1 MESSCTSYTGRAA
14 AKFESVE
21 GLLHHLQEESFPIAA
36 ELRSYC
42 GRLSS
47 GLQTS
52 WGHKGSPGKV
62 IGSSSFKMDH
72 VAKALRPKRLRFW
85 GKPTFDAMPFLDDAN
100 QRTFERPLDYAL
112 APDVEEYR
120 PPKVRMRIQEKDKM
134 EFVELLDSCDRLAL
148 VPEHLVRQG
157 FENGAFAV
165 PKDQDRDRMVLDARA
180 PNKLEESERRW
191 IRSLGSVS
199 QFNHFFVT
207 EEEQLRLYAED
218 LREYYHAF
226 LISPQRIL
234 RNAYLMKIERSD
246 AQHLKA
252 YTQDLA
258 GYERLVP
265 CLRTLAMG
273 DTNAVAYGQAAHLGV
288 LLQKTSLRLRD
299 FVTLKQRP
307 DLKKRWMA
315 GLMIDDF
322 VLLEAYKKDSDSE
335 VRCKQI
341 MEEVH
346 RAYDDVKLPRHTGK
360 SVCGETRGSF
370 WGVEL
375 NGEDCRFRPV
385 LARAIPLA
393 QLILEVVDLG
403 QASVGLL
410 EVIAGCLVSIFQLR
424 RRFMSALQEIYGS
437 QRGRD
442 RREVVQL
449 SQELKEEMIKCVP
462 LIMLTN
468 LDMKMRGAPLLVAS
482 DVSSRY
488 EAAVAADVGEEATE
502 FFNSWACRKGFGASY
517 FDPCR
522 PLRERKEEPWG

>member
-1 MESSCTSYTGRAA
+1 M
-14 AKFESVE
+14 
-21 GLLHHLQEESFPIAA
+21 I
-36 ELRSYC
+36 
-42 GRLSS
+42 
-47 GLQTS
+47 
-52 WGHKGSPGKV
+52 
-62 IGSSSFKMDH
+62 
-72 VAKALRPKRLRFW
+72 
-85 GKPTFDAMPFLDDAN
+85 
-100 QRTFERPLDYAL
+100 
-112 APDVEEYR
+112 
-120 PPKVRMRIQEKDKM
+120 
-134 EFVELLDSCDRLAL
+134 
-148 VPEHLVRQG
+148 
-157 FENGAFAV
+157 AV
-165 PKDQDRDRMVLDARA
+165 PKDQARDRMVLDARA
-180 PNKLEESERRW
+180 PNKLEKSERRW

-199 QFNHFFVT
+199 QFHHFFVT
-207 EEEQLRLYAED
+207 EGEQLRLYAED

-226 LISPQRIL
+226 LISPHRIL

-246 AQHLKA
+246 AKHLKA
-252 YTQDLA
+252 YTPDLA

-322 VLLEAYKKDSDSE
+322 VLLEAFKKDSDSE

-341 MEEVH
+341 IEEVH
-346 RAYDDVKLPRHTGK
+346 RAYDEVKLPRHTGK

-375 NGEDCRFRPV
+375 NGEECRFRPV

-442 RREVVQL
+442 RKEVVQL

-468 LDMKMRGAPLLVAS
+468 LDMKMRGAPLPVAS
-482 DVSSRY
+482 DASSRY

-502 FFNSWACRKGFGASY
+502 VLQQLGLQKGLWSKLLRPVQAFEREKGGAMGVGEPELPGEQYTCMARDLQRSSISSLG
-517 FDPCR
+517 PC
-522 PLRERKEEPWG
+522 EEGQGEETH

>member
-1 MESSCTSYTGRAA
+1 
-14 AKFESVE
+14 
-21 GLLHHLQEESFPIAA
+21 
-36 ELRSYC
+36 
-42 GRLSS
+42 
-47 GLQTS
+47 
-52 WGHKGSPGKV
+52 
-62 IGSSSFKMDH
+62 
-72 VAKALRPKRLRFW
+72 
-85 GKPTFDAMPFLDDAN
+85 
-100 QRTFERPLDYAL
+100 
-112 APDVEEYR
+112 
-120 PPKVRMRIQEKDKM
+120 
-134 EFVELLDSCDRLAL
+134 
-148 VPEHLVRQG
+148 
-157 FENGAFAV
+157 
-165 PKDQDRDRMVLDARA
+165 
-180 PNKLEESERRW
+180 
-191 IRSLGSVS
+191 
-199 QFNHFFVT
+199 
-207 EEEQLRLYAED
+207 
-218 LREYYHAF
+218 
-226 LISPQRIL
+226 
-234 RNAYLMKIERSD
+234 MKIERSD

-288 LLQKTSLRLRD
+288 LLHKTSLRLRD

-335 VRCKQI
+335 VRCKEI
-341 MEEVH
+341 IEEVH

-385 LARAIPLA
+385 LAIPLA
-393 QLILEVVDLG
+393 QLILEIVDLG

-410 EVIAGCLVSIFQLR
+410 EVVGGCLVSIFQLR

-482 DVSSRY
+482 DASSRY

-502 FFNSWACRKGFGASY
+502 VLQQLGLQKGLWSKLLRPVQAFEREKGGAMGVSEAELPGEQYTIHPAWQEICRGVEFHPLGFVKKVKGRRHINEADMGRRYPGRFYVHLQDSQVSLAALVKGRSASSSLNERRRCSIQLRIQ
-517 FDPCR
+517 PMI
-522 PLRERKEEPWG
+522 PLG

>member
-1 MESSCTSYTGRAA
+1 
-14 AKFESVE
+14 
-21 GLLHHLQEESFPIAA
+21 
-36 ELRSYC
+36 
-42 GRLSS
+42 
-47 GLQTS
+47 
-52 WGHKGSPGKV
+52 
-62 IGSSSFKMDH
+62 
-72 VAKALRPKRLRFW
+72 
-85 GKPTFDAMPFLDDAN
+85 
-100 QRTFERPLDYAL
+100 
-112 APDVEEYR
+112 
-120 PPKVRMRIQEKDKM
+120 
-134 EFVELLDSCDRLAL
+134 
-148 VPEHLVRQG
+148 
-157 FENGAFAV
+157 
-165 PKDQDRDRMVLDARA
+165 
-180 PNKLEESERRW
+180 
-191 IRSLGSVS
+191 
-199 QFNHFFVT
+199 
-207 EEEQLRLYAED
+207 
-218 LREYYHAF
+218 
-226 LISPQRIL
+226 
-234 RNAYLMKIERSD
+234 MKIERSD

-258 GYERLVP
+258 GYERLLP

-335 VRCKQI
+335 VRCKEI
-341 MEEVH
+341 IEEVH

-385 LARAIPLA
+385 LAIPLA
-393 QLILEVVDLG
+393 QLILEIVDLG

-410 EVIAGCLVSIFQLR
+410 EVVGGCLVSIFQLR

-462 LIMLTN
+462 LIILTN

-482 DVSSRY
+482 DASSRY

-502 FFNSWACRKGFGASY
+502 VLQQLGLQKGLWSKLLRPVQAFFGLVRPSCQESSTPFTPHGRRYAEELNFIPWA
-517 FDPCR
+517 
-522 PLRERKEEPWG
+522 L